1 MGAGVARPAA
11 LPAAGPT
18 QAGAAKPF
26 NSLPHRAQ
34 GVNLGFNFI
43 PFLQLTA
50 GRACPGLPPDATGRE
65 GVRMPRA
72 PGTQQDQP

>member
-26 NSLPHRAQ
+26 HSLSHRAQ
-34 GVNLGFNFI
+34 GVNLGLNFI

-50 GRACPGLPPDATGRE
+50 GRECPGLPPDATAA
-65 GVRMPRA
+65 RMPRA
-72 PGTQQDQP
+72 PGTEQDQP